1 MVATISKVN
10 SLTLH
15 NKYNKTYRK
24 ITKNDEKKHFFFKKM
39 LFFCAYLEQI
49 FKLQYLFQKQVYK
62 PNKQH

>member
-1 MVATISKVN
+1 MVATISRVN

-39 LFFCAYLEQI
+39 LFFCTYLEQI
-49 FKLQYLFQKQVYK
+49 IFIHSIQINLINSIRK
-62 PNKQH
+62 